1 MKNKAISLR
10 YGFGISILLIIYFLL
25 LSAVGLHTKP
35 IFSLVNGLITGVGIY
50 YAIKS
55 YRAHKKEKFKYQKG
69 FMTGLTTGFL
79 ATLIFTVFFGIYA
92 SNIDTD
98 FANDLLNNWEAD
110 YSTGLGLFLFVVAV
124 MGFATTLVLTLSF
137 MQLFKDSW
145 NTKAGKKHTFS
156 EEKSS

>member
-92 SNIDTD
+92 SNIDND

-110 YSTGLGLFLFVVAV
+110 YSTGLGLLLFVVAV